1 MSHSTIYLKPLGALL
16 LTPAILL
23 SACTSNDA
31 DSTVNSANDTA
42 VSLVNCGKEVT
53 YEATDSWFVNDSNII
68 ALALAAGGG
77 EHIKYTAQLK
87 QDHDLLRAKYGNIV
101 DDLNEVSP
109 NLVSLEEIVAQDPD
123 IFVAGWDYGMSDT
136 NNINPDTLG
145 DYDIDTYILSE
156 SCRQEGSTRRGTM
169 DPWAAADEDILNLGK
184 LAGTEDTAEAV
195 VADIAKRRTAIE
207 AAPAPEDVPVGFI
220 FDSGTDAPFTS
231 GSFGAPTA
239 ILEAAGSRNA
249 MDSVDDTWVNVSWEN
264 LVESDPDYFV
274 FVDYPGQS
282 FEEKI
287 AVLEQNPA
295 TKDLPAVVEQRYIN
309 LPYAMWC
316 SSPLNI
322 DAAEWIRIA
331 LEAYGLVPESD
342 IEPTM
347 SLPSSLDGLEYL
359 PNEGQLN

>member
-1 MSHSTIYLKPLGALL
+1 MSLATTYFKPLGALV
-16 LTPAILL
+16 LTPAMLL
-23 SACTSNDA
+23 SACSNDDA
-31 DSTVNSANDTA
+31 DSTASKPSDTA
-42 VSLVNCGKEVT
+42 ISLINCEEEVT

-68 ALALAAGGG
+68 ALALAAGGS
-77 EHIKYTAQLK
+77 EHIQYTAQLK
-87 QDHDLLRAKYGNIV
+87 QDHDLLRAKYGDVV

-123 IFVAGWDYGMSDT
+123 IFVAGWNYGMSDT

-145 DYDIDTYILSE
+145 DYEIGTYILSE

-184 LAGTEDTAEAV
+184 LAGTEETAEAV
-195 VADIAKRRTAIE
+195 VADIAARRADLE
-207 AAPAPEDVPVGFI
+207 AAPAPDEVPVGFI

-231 GSFGAPTA
+231 GAFGAPTA

-249 MDSVDDTWVNVSWEN
+249 MDTIEDTWVSVSWEN

-282 FEEKI
+282 LEEKI

-295 TKDLPAVVEQRYIN
+295 TQGLPAVIEQRYIN

-322 DAAEWIRIA
+322 DAAEWIRVA

-342 IEPTM
+342 ITPKL
-347 SLPSSLDGLEYL
+347 SLPTSLDGLDHL
-359 PNEGQLN
+359 PHEGQLN